1 MAFFLAWETCR
12 EIERHSVPVTLSLHL
27 RDRVGFVVVVVGGCG
42 NKLVSLLV
50 GIGVNIGG
58 EIDTLILAGREFIW
72 RVTHIIRTTRSCCC
86 SRSMFGE
93 WSISFVDDCFF
104 VNDGGGRPR
113 SCCVLCAVCDALRLS
128 DDNCC

>member
-1 MAFFLAWETCR
+1 MRYTRVLLENWVAFFLAWETCR

-58 EIDTLILAGREFIW
+58 EIDTFIMVGREFIW
-72 RVTHIIRTTRSCCC
+72 RVTHIIRTVLVAVVAVDQCLESGRYL
-86 SRSMFGE
+86 
-93 WSISFVDDCFF
+93 FVDDCFF
-104 VNDGGGRPR
+104 CEKMGW
-113 SCCVLCAVCDALRLS
+113 A
-128 DDNCC
+128 